1 MSLQFYLH
9 ADTTN
14 PKALKAVQLLC
25 DKYESSVTSL
35 EKADVIIALGG
46 DGTTLDALRLGLKH
60 GKKVYGMNLGHV
72 GAYQNKFEVQNL
84 MERIE
89 RATELKLHPLTA
101 QATKLDNSIIQAEA
115 WNEIY
120 VRSGD
125 NPQQAR
131 LVGYVDGWKLPF
143 CVCGDGYLLAT
154 PLGSL
159 AYNLAAG
166 GHKLHFRE
174 HLLASTAIAASRGV
188 SDILP
193 DHTRIHLEV
202 KDPVKRCVSL
212 VADNQL
218 MGKVKSCDIFQD
230 FSRSV
235 SLLWD
240 PEKINQV
247 EMKGQQTLKER
258 PVFVSKALQ
267 NNGYYHDQ
275 YLRA

>member
-1 MSLQFYLH
+1 L
-9 ADTTN
+9 A
-14 PKALKAVQLLC
+14 K
-25 DKYESSVTSL
+25 KYARNNATL
-35 EKADVIIALGG
+35 EEADVIIALGG

-72 GAYQNKFEVQNL
+72 GAYQNKFDVQNL
-84 MERIE
+84 TERVE
-89 RATELKLHPLTA
+89 EAVELQLNPLTA
-101 QATKLDNSIIQAEA
+101 QATKLDDTYVQAEA

-131 LVGYVDGWKLPF
+131 LVGHVEGWRLPF

-154 PLGSL
+154 PLGSH

-166 GHKLHFRE
+166 GHKLHFKE
-174 HLLASTAIAASRGV
+174 KLLASTAIAASRGV
-188 SDILP
+188 CDILP
-193 DHTRIHLEV
+193 DHSRIHLEV
-202 KDPVKRCVSL
+202 RDPIKRCVSL

-218 MGKVKSCDIFQD
+218 IGKVKSCDIFQD

-240 PEKINQV
+240 PEKIAQF
-247 EMKGQQTLKER
+247 ETKGKQTLKER
-258 PVFVSKALQ
+258 LPVISKALKSF
-267 NNGYYHDQ
+267 GYYHDQ

>member
-1 MSLQFYLH
+1 MSLRFYLH

-14 PKALKAVQLLC
+14 PKALEAVQLLTR
-25 DKYESSVTSL
+25 KYAQSIVPIDE
-35 EKADVIIALGG
+35 ADTIIALGG

-72 GAYQNKFEVQNL
+72 GAYQNKFSVQNL
-84 MERIE
+84 PERIVNT
-89 RATELKLHPLTA
+89 TEVKLNPLTA
-101 QATKLDNSIIQAEA
+101 KAITLDEKRVQAEA

-143 CVCGDGYLLAT
+143 SVSGDGYLLAT
-154 PLGSL
+154 PLGSH

-174 HLLASTAIAASRGV
+174 QLLASTAIAASRGV
-188 SDILP
+188 CDILP
-193 DHTRIHLEV
+193 NHARIHLEV

-212 VADNQL
+212 VADNRL
-218 MGKVKSCDIFQD
+218 IGKIKSCDIFQD
-230 FSRSV
+230 FSKSV

-240 PEKINQV
+240 PEKIRQV
-247 EMKGQQTLKER
+247 EVKGRQTIKER
-258 PVFVSKALQ
+258 PRLVLRALQ

-275 YLRA
+275 YLRV

>member
-14 PKALKAVQLLC
+14 PKAVKAVKFLT
-25 DKYESSVTSL
+25 DKYENSMASI
-35 EKADVIIALGG
+35 EKADVIITLGG

-72 GAYQNKFEVQNL
+72 GAYQNKFDIQNL
-84 MERIE
+84 PERIE
-89 RATELKLHPLTA
+89 QASEVQLHPLTA
-101 QATKLDNSIIQAEA
+101 KAIKLDDCVIQAEA

-131 LVGYVDGWKLPF
+131 LVGRVDGWKMPF

-174 HLLASTAIAASRGV
+174 KLLASTAIAACRGV
-188 SDILP
+188 NDILP
-193 DHTRIHLEV
+193 DHSHIHLEV

-212 VADNQL
+212 VADNRL
-218 MGKVKSCDIFQD
+218 MGKVKSCDIFQY

-235 SLLWD
+235 TLLWD
-240 PEKINQV
+240 SEKIQQV
-247 EMKGQQTLKER
+247 EDKGLQTLKER
-258 PVFVSKALQ
+258 LPFVSKALQ
-267 NNGYYHDQ
+267 TNGYYHNQ

>member
-1 MSLQFYLH
+1 MSLRFYLH

-14 PKALKAVQLLC
+14 SKAMNAVKFLA
-25 DKYESSVTSL
+25 DRYSKNIASIDE
-35 EKADVIIALGG
+35 ADVIISLGG

-72 GAYQNKFEVQNL
+72 GAYQNKYDVQNL
-84 MERIE
+84 LERIE
-89 RATELKLHPLTA
+89 RAKELKLHPLTA
-101 QATKLDNSIIQAEA
+101 QAIKLDDTRIQAEA

-131 LVGYVDGWKLPF
+131 LVGHVEGWSLPF

-154 PLGSL
+154 PLGSH

-174 HLLASTAIAASRGV
+174 KLLASTAIAASRGV
-188 SDILP
+188 CDILP
-193 DHTRIHLEV
+193 DHSRIHLEV
-202 KDPVKRCVSL
+202 RDPIKRCVSL

-218 MGKVKSCDIFQD
+218 MGKIKSCDIFQD

-240 PEKINQV
+240 PEKIRQFEV
-247 EMKGQQTLKER
+247 KGRQTIKDRSPVVLK
-258 PVFVSKALQ
+258 SLK
-267 NNGYYHDQ
+267 NTGYYHDQ